1 MSGEEKNEEQL
12 VLELLRNL
20 KTDNDKDHTEIKGLL
35 ISQNGRIRK
44 LENWRIWITALAV
57 GVGLASG
64 LTGDALIKFLTGN

>member
-64 LTGDALIKFLTGN
+64 VSGSAILKLFAGN

>member
-64 LTGDALIKFLTGN
+64 LTGDAIIKALTGN